1 METIKLIRINCYVC
15 ANLVHGHCHRFIMI
29 VWQCITSKSTS
40 NMINNVPAPIHRAQG
55 CRTIA
60 YQSFTGFF
68 VINIDYVYHLS
79 GAMLWMNMITTTT
92 ALIVVVGSFLFN
104 FFFMYMFINVYG
116 RLVTSIN
123 VTIWHYRAESIRL
136 IDDWI
141 DSSCP
146 LILSVCWVTIKWGM
160 FYGKISFQQEKRSR
174 G

>member
-15 ANLVHGHCHRFIMI
+15 AKLVHGHCHRFIMI

-92 ALIVVVGSFLFN
+92 ALIVVVGFFLFN
-104 FFFMYMFINVYG
+104 FFFYVHVHQCIW
-116 RLVTSIN
+116 TSCDIDQCYN
-123 VTIWHYRAESIRL
+123 LTLSSRIDSIDWWLNRL
-136 IDDWI
+136 ILPI
-141 DSSCP
+141 DP
-146 LILSVCWVTIKWGM
+146 VRMLGDNKMGYVLWEN
-160 FYGKISFQQEKRSR
+160 FISTREKE
-174 G
+174 